1 MIKYLFAAII
11 LIHGLI
17 HLMGFVKSVKP
28 GSIQQITAHVSKPMG
43 LLWLLTALLF
53 LIVFIL
59 WIVKNNYWSWVC
71 FAAIIASQILV
82 FSVWKDAKAGTIA
95 NLILLMVALPA
106 YGHMRFDKMVGK
118 EQQAIMAHETAT
130 SMKMVGEQD
139 MVHLPAI
146 VQQWLRKSGAVGK
159 PRITTVRLK
168 QTGKMKM
175 KPVSAW
181 FDFTATQYFN
191 TTKTAFV
198 WDTRVSMPAGT
209 YLIGRDKFEDGKG
222 AMQIKLLSLVNMVN
236 EADNTSLNNGTAQRY
251 LAEMCWFPSAALE
264 PYIRWQAIDSLQAK
278 ATLLVKNVQ
287 VEGVFSFT
295 PEGDFARFET
305 KRYFGSGENA
315 VERTWVIEP
324 LGQKQF
330 SGITIPHRNK
340 VTWKLPEGDF
350 TWLELEITDIEY
362 NKAALYD

>member
-17 HLMGFVKSVKP
+17 HLMGFAKSVRP
-28 GSIQQITAHVSKPMG
+28 GSIQQISAYVSKPMG

-118 EQQAIMAHETAT
+118 EQQAIMAQEAAA

-139 MVHLPAI
+139 VKHLPPI
-146 VQQWLRKSGAVGK
+146 VQAWLRKCGAVGK
-159 PRITTVRLK
+159 PRQTTVRLR
-168 QTGKMKM
+168 QTGKMRL
-175 KPVSAW
+175 KPGSAW
-181 FDFTATQYFN
+181 FDFSATQYFN
-191 TTKTAFV
+191 TSDAAFV
-198 WDTRVSMPAGT
+198 WNTQVQMPAGT
-209 YLIGRDKFEDGKG
+209 YLIGRDKFKDGTG
-222 AMQIKLLSLVNMVN
+222 AMQIKLLSLVSMVD
-236 EADNTSLNNGTAQRY
+236 EANNPALNSGTAQRY
-251 LAEMCWFPSAALE
+251 LAEICWFPSAALE

-278 ATLLVKNVQ
+278 ATLLVKDVQ

-315 VERTWVIEP
+315 VESPWIIEA
-324 LGQKQF
+324 LGQKQY